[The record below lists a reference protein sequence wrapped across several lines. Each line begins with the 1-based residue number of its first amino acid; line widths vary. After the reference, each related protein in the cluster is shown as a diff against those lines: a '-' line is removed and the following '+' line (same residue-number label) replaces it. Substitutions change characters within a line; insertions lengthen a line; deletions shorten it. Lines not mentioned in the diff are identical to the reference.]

1 MRVGRFMRKA
11 DQHHMLFLFAAR
23 AFARPEITVFS
34 FVLHGVSVTW
44 IDKITLILFTQK
56 KLNKKIRVNKIY
68 IQKSLEITIF
78 VL

>member
-56 KLNKKIRVNKIY
+56 N
-68 IQKSLEITIF
+68 
-78 VL
+78 